1 MRIENVEDVTMNHIK
16 RNWRYKVFRYK
27 DKVYLLDGSTYPFSF
42 LSISTKWILPMNAY
56 EVNEEII
63 EELEEEASGD
73 VKKVSWNG
81 TFIIVFISGLIAAFF
96 DRIIHKLNFGENYNI
111 VFLYAIPIIY
121 LTYFIVS
128 RHLNK
133 KKILRLLNGR
143 YNKKRIRFKLSPG
156 KRIRKKMRFTLLGLV
171 VFILGGI
178 LYSGYCILEKSYDS
192 RDYLIYFLVFF
203 IWFLFTVYTA
213 IRPEFLLGAT
223 VIVEDK

>member
-1 MRIENVEDVTMNHIK
+1 MRIENVEDVTTNHIK

-42 LSISTKWILPMNAY
+42 LLFFTKWFIPINAY
-56 EVNEEII
+56 EVNEEIV
-63 EELEEEASGD
+63 EELEEEASAD
-73 VKKVSWNG
+73 VKKISWNG

-133 KKILRLLNGR
+133 
-143 YNKKRIRFKLSPG
+143 
-156 KRIRKKMRFTLLGLV
+156 
-171 VFILGGI
+171 
-178 LYSGYCILEKSYDS
+178 
-192 RDYLIYFLVFF
+192 
-203 IWFLFTVYTA
+203 
-213 IRPEFLLGAT
+213 
-223 VIVEDK
+223 